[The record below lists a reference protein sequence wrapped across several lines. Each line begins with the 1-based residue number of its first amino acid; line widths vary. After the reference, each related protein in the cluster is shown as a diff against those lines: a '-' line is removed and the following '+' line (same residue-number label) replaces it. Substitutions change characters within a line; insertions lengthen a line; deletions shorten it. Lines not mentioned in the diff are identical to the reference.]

1 MSELLVASFDIETTG
16 VNERTDL
23 ILECAFQVIDPV
35 GLGVRYEAQTLVHH
49 TEELKLDPTVR
60 EMHTENKLLEDLKTK
75 VAKAA
80 AGEKVTGLVNGHR
93 GLDMWLADHFAGLEA
108 QPGSIY
114 LTGMSIHFDRK
125 FLAAKCPL
133 ACAFLHYRMIDLSTP
148 RELSR
153 MWAELGAPQLPK
165 VEKIPHRAM
174 DDVKLAVKT
183 LAWVQENIWR
193 IDSPLGR

>member
-1 MSELLVASFDIETTG
+1 MDLLLASFDIETTG
-16 VNERTDL
+16 TNERADL
-23 ILECAFQVIDPV
+23 ILECAFQLIDPV

-49 TEELKLDPTVR
+49 SEELKLDPTVR
-60 EMHTENKLLEDLKTK
+60 EMHTENGLLADLLHPREGQHI
-75 VAKAA
+75 VQ
-80 AGEKVTGLVNGHR
+80 GHR

-108 QPGSIY
+108 APGSIY

-125 FLAAKCPL
+125 FLQVKCPL

-153 MWAELGAPQLPK
+153 IWATLGAPQLPK

-193 IDSPLGR
+193 TTAPGR